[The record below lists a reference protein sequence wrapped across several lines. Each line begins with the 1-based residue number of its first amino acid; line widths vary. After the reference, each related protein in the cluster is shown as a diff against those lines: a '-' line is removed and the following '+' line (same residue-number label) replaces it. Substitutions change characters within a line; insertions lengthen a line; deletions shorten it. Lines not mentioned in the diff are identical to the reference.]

1 MRQAQTET
9 SYSFWFVSVCL
20 KLGRAGGTI
29 GRGPK
34 AAGYLRPA
42 GGPVRFAPMS
52 KGIDELA
59 RIHAEAAMD
68 TLASVLDPDNWEETK
83 DRIAA
88 AREILDRGYG
98 KPSQA
103 IIQVPAGRQQAALLA
118 SMSDEQLVAVIESKQ
133 LPRLGAPQP
142 LITIEPRTPSI
153 GAAVKRASAHGP
165 ADFYDDAPLA
175 TAKAPAKDPL
185 LL

>member
-1 MRQAQTET
+1 
-9 SYSFWFVSVCL
+9 
-20 KLGRAGGTI
+20 
-29 GRGPK
+29 
-34 AAGYLRPA
+34 
-42 GGPVRFAPMS
+42 MS

-59 RIHAEAAMD
+59 RLHAGLAID
-68 TLASVLDPDNWEETK
+68 TLAGVLDPDNWEETK

-118 SMSDEQLVAVIESKQ
+118 SMSDEQLVAVIEQKQ
-133 LPRLGAPQP
+133 LPRLAPPQP
-142 LITIEPRTPSI
+142 MVTMEPRTPSI
-153 GAAVKRASAHGP
+153 GAAVKRASNRSAHGP
-165 ADFYDDAPLA
+165 AAFYENDTPV
-175 TAKAPAKDPL
+175 APAKRAIDPL